1 MFILQIGKPEILTL
15 RLRRIFALCVDAGV
29 GMACLLV
36 HLMDG
41 AVAQECSMIMFA
53 VLLRLELHPHPE
65 VGQRSQDLKRHQHRS
80 RRIAAGDPVG
90 CPVCGL
96 GTAGHYRQPSM

>member
-53 VLLRLELHPHPE
+53 VLLRLELHPH
-65 VGQRSQDLKRHQHRS
+65 RS